1 MQGTLRTDGPTRLLS
16 PEAMDDWSTALD
28 ELSSGQVIR
37 WPVMG
42 ETEIRMAIDRQ
53 FSMPRPIVTVDDS
66 AESGVSIRVVLDPG
80 DGWLDS
86 LREQLG
92 RVRQTWPN
100 QVVTTPRSRS
110 YWQ

>member
-1 MQGTLRTDGPTRLLS
+1 
-16 PEAMDDWSTALD
+16 MDDWSTALN
-28 ELSSGQVIR
+28 ELSSGQTIR
-37 WPVMG
+37 WSFMG

-53 FSMPRPIVTVDDS
+53 FSTPRPIVTVDDS
-66 AESGVSIRVVLDPG
+66 AESGVSVRVVLEPG
-80 DGWLDS
+80 DGWVDN
-86 LREQLG
+86 LRERLG